1 MIWSRLK
8 SGKIV
13 GIVDSNGAARSEFT
27 GDVSAFHADFFPACH
42 CHWRWDSDQGI
53 WWISSEHKPDAEQ
66 MEAIMNHLTKKYGI
80 RWLENGFH
88 DMEHLESKW
97 REEQPEEN

>member
-1 MIWSRLK
+1 
-8 SGKIV
+8 
-13 GIVDSNGAARSEFT
+13 
-27 GDVSAFHADFFPACH
+27 
-42 CHWRWDSDQGI
+42 
-53 WWISSEHKPDAEQ
+53 

-97 REEQPEEN
+97 REQPEEN